1 MTERLRVVIADDER
15 PARAFLARLLKEC
28 GDVELV
34 GEAAGGAEAIG
45 LIESARPDL
54 ALLDLQMPE
63 VDGLS
68 VVRLVK
74 RSLLPLFAFVTAHD
88 AYAVRAFEANAID
101 FLLKPVEPSR
111 LRHTLDRVHARLAR
125 GADRGAAAERARHAA
140 VEATSGDAA
149 YLRRIPV
156 RQRDDIV
163 LVPAAQLASVVADG
177 ELLHLTT
184 IDAKRYT
191 INYRLKD
198 LAARLDPATFVRISR
213 SALVNL
219 DMLAKVSAMPGGTYL
234 VTLNNRQELAVSRQR
249 ARDLRE
255 QLLKL

>member
-1 MTERLRVVIADDER
+1 
-15 PARAFLARLLKEC
+15 
-28 GDVELV
+28 
-34 GEAAGGAEAIG
+34 
-45 LIESARPDL
+45 
-54 ALLDLQMPE
+54 
-63 VDGLS
+63 
-68 VVRLVK
+68 
-74 RSLLPLFAFVTAHD
+74 
-88 AYAVRAFEANAID
+88 
-101 FLLKPVEPSR
+101 
-111 LRHTLDRVHARLAR
+111 VHARLAR
-125 GADRGAAAERARHAA
+125 GADRGVAAERAGHAA
-140 VEATSGDAA
+140 VQAASGDAG

-156 RQRDDIV
+156 RQKDDIV

-219 DMLAKVSAMPGGTYL
+219 DVLAKVSAMPGGTYL
-234 VTLNNRQELAVSRQR
+234 VTLTNRQQLAVSRQR

>member
-1 MTERLRVVIADDER
+1 MSAPLRVVIADDER
-15 PARAFLARLLKEC
+15 PARAFLARLLKGC

-34 GEAAGGAEAIG
+34 GEATGGAEAIA
-45 LIESARPDL
+45 LIESTRPDL

-74 RSLLPLFAFVTAHD
+74 RKLLPLFAFVTAHD
-88 AYAVRAFEANAID
+88 AYAVRAFEANAVD
-101 FLLKPVEPSR
+101 FLLKPVEPAR

-125 GADRGAAAERARHAA
+125 GADPGAAAARVGLAA
-140 VEATSGDAA
+140 AQATSGDAS

-156 RQRDDIV
+156 RLKDDIV
-163 LVPAAQLASVVADG
+163 LVPSAQLASVVADG

-184 IDAKRYT
+184 TDGKRYT

-213 SALVNL
+213 SAVVNL
-219 DMLAKVSAMPGGTYL
+219 DMMARVSAMPGGTYL
-234 VTLNNRQELAVSRQR
+234 VTLTNKQQLAVSRQR
-249 ARDLRE
+249 ARDLRDE
-255 QLLKL
+255 LLKL

>member
-1 MTERLRVVIADDER
+1 MNDRLRVVIADDER
-15 PARAFLARLLKEC
+15 PARAFLARLLREC

-34 GEAAGGAEAIG
+34 GEARGGAEAVT
-45 LIESARPDL
+45 LIESAQPDL

-74 RSLLPLFAFVTAHD
+74 RLQLPLFAFVTAHD

-101 FLLKPVEPSR
+101 FLLKPVEPAR
-111 LRHTLDRVHARLAR
+111 LRLTLDRVHARLAR
-125 GADRGAAAERARHAA
+125 GSDPVAAAERARLAGSQAQAA
-140 VEATSGDAA
+140 SAEVS

-156 RQRDDIV
+156 RLKDDIV
-163 LVPAAQLASVVADG
+163 LVPTPQVASVVADG

-184 IDAKRYT
+184 LDGKHYT

-198 LAARLDPATFVRISR
+198 LAARLDPQTFVRISR
-213 SALVNL
+213 SAHVNL
-219 DMLAKVSAMPGGTYL
+219 DMLAKVSAMPGGSY
-234 VTLNNRQELAVSRQR
+234 QIGR
-249 ARDLRE
+249 AACRDRV
-255 QLLKL
+255 

>member
-1 MTERLRVVIADDER
+1 MSGPLRVVIADDER

-34 GEAAGGAEAIG
+34 GEAAGGAEAIA

-74 RSLLPLFAFVTAHD
+74 RKLLPLFAFVTAHD
-88 AYAVRAFEANAID
+88 AYAVRAFEANAVD
-101 FLLKPVEPSR
+101 FLLKPVEPAR
-111 LRHTLDRVHARLAR
+111 LRHTLDRVHARLAH
-125 GADRGAAAERARHAA
+125 GANPGAAAARVRLAA
-140 VEATSGDAA
+140 AQATGGDAS

-156 RQRDDIV
+156 RLKDDIV
-163 LVPAAQLASVVADG
+163 LVACAQLASAVADG

-184 IDAKRYT
+184 ADGKRYT

-198 LAARLDPATFVRISR
+198 LAARLDPAMFVQISR
-213 SALVNL
+213 GAVVNL
-219 DMLAKVSAMPGGTYL
+219 DMMAKVSAMPGGTYL
-234 VTLNNRQELAVSRQR
+234 VTLTNRQQLAVSRQR
-249 ARDLRE
+249 ARDLRAE
-255 QLLKL
+255 LLKL

>member
-1 MTERLRVVIADDER
+1 MSERLRVVIADDER

-34 GEAAGGAEAIG
+34 GEASGGADAVA
-45 LIESARPDL
+45 LIESTKPDL

-74 RSLLPLFAFVTAHD
+74 RKLLPLFAFVTAHD
-88 AYAVRAFEANAID
+88 AYAVRAFEANAVD
-101 FLLKPVEPSR
+101 FVLKPVEPAR
-111 LRHTLDRVHARLAR
+111 LRQTLDRVHSRLAR
-125 GADRGAAAERARHAA
+125 GANPEAAAERANFAA
-140 VEATSGDAA
+140 TQVAGGDAG

-156 RQRDDIV
+156 RLKDDIV
-163 LVPAAQLASVVADG
+163 LIPAAQLASVVADG
-177 ELLHLTT
+177 ELLYLTT
-184 IDAKRYT
+184 ADGKHYT

-219 DMLAKVSAMPGGTYL
+219 DMLSKVSAMPGGTYL
-234 VTLNNRQELAVSRQR
+234 VTLANRQQLAVSRQR

-255 QLLKL
+255 ELLKL

>member
-1 MTERLRVVIADDER
+1 MSAPLRVVIADDER

-34 GEAAGGAEAIG
+34 GEARGGAEAIA
-45 LIESARPDL
+45 LIESTRPDL

-74 RSLLPLFAFVTAHD
+74 RKLLPLFAFVTAHD
-88 AYAVRAFEANAID
+88 VYAVRAFEANAVD
-101 FLLKPVEPSR
+101 FLLKPVEPAR
-111 LRHTLDRVHARLAR
+111 LRHTLDRVHARLAH
-125 GADRGAAAERARHAA
+125 GADPGAAAARLGLAA
-140 VEATSGDAA
+140 AQATGGDAG

-156 RQRDDIV
+156 RLKDDIV
-163 LVPAAQLASVVADG
+163 LVPCAQLASVVADG

-184 IDAKRYT
+184 VDGKRYS

-198 LAARLDPATFVRISR
+198 LAARLDPAMFVRISR

-219 DMLAKVSAMPGGTYL
+219 DLMAKVSAMPGGTYL
-234 VTLNNRQELAVSRQR
+234 VTLTNRQQLAVSRQR
-249 ARDLRE
+249 ARDLRGE
-255 QLLKL
+255 LLKL

>member
-1 MTERLRVVIADDER
+1 MTERLRVIIADDER
-15 PARAFLARLLKEC
+15 PARAFLARLLNDC
-28 GDVELV
+28 GDVDLA
-34 GEAAGGAEAIG
+34 GEASGGAAAVQ
-45 LIESARPDL
+45 LIESVKPDL

-74 RSLLPLFAFVTAHD
+74 RKLLPLFAFVTAHD
-88 AYAVRAFEANAID
+88 AYAVRAFEANAVD
-101 FLLKPVEPSR
+101 FLLKPVEQTR
-111 LRHTLDRVHARLAR
+111 LRQTLDRVHARLAR
-125 GADRGAAAERARHAA
+125 GTDPGAAAERAALVASSAVHAD
-140 VEATSGDAA
+140 SA

-156 RQRDDIV
+156 RVKDDVI
-163 LVPAAQLASVVADG
+163 LVPVASLASVVAEG

-184 IDAKRYT
+184 TDGKHYT

-198 LAARLDPATFVRISR
+198 LAARLDPVTFIRISR

-234 VTLNNRQELAVSRQR
+234 VTLANRQQLAVSRQR
-249 ARDLRE
+249 SRDLRA
-255 QLLKL
+255 QLFKL

>member
-1 MTERLRVVIADDER
+1 MNDRLRVVIADDER
-15 PARAFLARLLKEC
+15 PARAFLAALLREC

-34 GEAAGGAEAIG
+34 GEARGGEEAIA
-45 LIESARPDL
+45 LIESTTPDL

-63 VDGLS
+63 VDGLA

-74 RSLLPLFAFVTAHD
+74 RTLLPLFAFVTAHD
-88 AYAVRAFEANAID
+88 AYAVRAFEANAVD
-101 FLLKPVEPSR
+101 FLLKPVEPVR
-111 LRHTLDRVHARLAR
+111 LRQTLDRVHARLAR
-125 GADRGAAAERARHAA
+125 GANPAIAAERVRAAAAHAL
-140 VEATSGDAA
+140 SHDAG

-156 RQRDDIV
+156 RLKDDIV

-184 IDAKRYT
+184 NDGRRYT

-198 LAARLDPATFVRISR
+198 LEARLDPATFVRISR
-213 SALVNL
+213 GALVNL
-219 DMLAKVSAMPGGTYL
+219 DMIERVSAMPGGTYL
-234 VTLNNRQELAVSRQR
+234 ATLKNRQQLAVSRQR

-255 QLLKL
+255 QLLRL

>member
-1 MTERLRVVIADDER
+1 MNGCLRVVIADDER
-15 PARAFLARLLKEC
+15 PARAFLAQLLREC

-34 GEAAGGAEAIG
+34 GEAAGGAEAIE
-45 LIESARPDL
+45 LIESAKPDL

-74 RSLLPLFAFVTAHD
+74 RSLVPLFAFVTAHD
-88 AYAVRAFEANAID
+88 DYAVRAFEANAVD

-111 LRHTLDRVHARLAR
+111 LRQTLDRVHARLAR
-125 GADRGAAAERARHAA
+125 GADRGAAARRARHA
-140 VEATSGDAA
+140 EAQVGAGDVG

-156 RQRDDIV
+156 RTKHDIL
-163 LVPAAQLASVVADG
+163 LVPVARLASVVADG

-184 IDAKRYT
+184 NDARHFT

-198 LAARLDPATFVRISR
+198 LAARLDPISFVRISR
-213 SALVNL
+213 GALVNL
-219 DMLAKVSAMPGGTYL
+219 DMLTKVSAMPGGTYL
-234 VTLNNRQELAVSRQR
+234 VTLTNKQQLSVSRQR

>member
-1 MTERLRVVIADDER
+1 MSGQLRVVIADDER

-34 GEAAGGAEAIG
+34 GEATGGAEAIAM
-45 LIESARPDL
+45 IESEKPDL

-63 VDGLS
+63 VDGLT

-74 RSLLPLFAFVTAHD
+74 KRLLPLFAFVTAHD

-101 FLLKPVEPSR
+101 FLLKPVEPGR

-125 GADRGAAAERARHAA
+125 GADAAIAAQRVRAAAPHA
-140 VEATSGDAA
+140 TGGDVPW
-149 YLRRIPV
+149 LRRIPV
-156 RQRDDIV
+156 RLKDDIV
-163 LVPAAQLASVVADG
+163 LVPVAQLASVVADG

-184 IDAKRYT
+184 ADGRHYT

-198 LAARLDPATFVRISR
+198 LAARLDPAIYVRISR
-213 SALVNL
+213 GALVNL
-219 DMLAKVSAMPGGTYL
+219 EMVTKVSAMPGGTYIVML
-234 VTLNNRQELAVSRQR
+234 TNRQQLPVSRQR
-249 ARDLRE
+249 SRDLRAE
-255 QLLKL
+255 LLKL

>member
-1 MTERLRVVIADDER
+1 VSAQLRVVIADDER
-15 PARAFLARLLKEC
+15 PARAFLARLLAAC

-34 GEAAGGAEAIG
+34 GEATGGAEAIA
-45 LIESARPDL
+45 LIERTKPDL

-74 RSLLPLFAFVTAHD
+74 KKLLPLFAFVTAHD

-101 FLLKPVEPSR
+101 FLLKPVEPAR

-125 GADRGAAAERARHAA
+125 GTDPAAAAGRVRVAA
-140 VEATSGDAA
+140 AQAAGGDAS

-156 RQRDDIV
+156 RLKDDIV

-184 IDAKRYT
+184 IEGRHYT

-219 DMLAKVSAMPGGTYL
+219 DILAKVSAMPGGSYL
-234 VTLNNRQELAVSRQR
+234 VTLTNKQQLAVSRQR

-255 QLLKL
+255 ELLKL